1 MEDRISLL
9 RPLVSPQW
17 HVGSRTRQIQRVADS
32 GIRSA
37 SVVSG
42 WSAHPGRSQ
51 TMLLDRLAL
60 ALSTQSQLEHRH
72 RKAPIVHQRICPDMG
87 TIEGPVRL
95 TRNAPYHIIAIMTK
109 VKTRIKTRNWVAKN
123 DHNRSSRHR
132 SVRDYQRQP
141 KHRKQ
146 DETQ

>member
-9 RPLVSPQW
+9 RHLGWPQW
-17 HVGSRTRQIQRVADS
+17 LLGAWTKPTQRVADS
-32 GIRSA
+32 GIWSG
-37 SVVSG
+37 SPVPG

-51 TMLLDRLAL
+51 QMLLDRLAF
-60 ALSTQSQLEHRH
+60 ALPTQSPLEHRH

-95 TRNAPYHIIAIMTK
+95 TRNGLYHIIAIMTK

-141 KHRKQ
+141 
-146 DETQ
+146 